1 MQVSCHRLRHNAIH
15 FVTSRYRDEQLEQ
28 TPTQRKR
35 PMTKVKEKMSDQNFT
50 ATITVDQTP
59 EEAIEAIKN
68 IRGWWSQ
75 QLEGSTDKLGDEFTY
90 RFEDVHSCKMKL
102 VEAIPQKKVA
112 WIVLDNYF
120 KFTKDK
126 TEWLGTKIVFDVSRK
141 DNKTEIRFTH
151 EGLVPEYECFNICS
165 SAWGS
170 YINGSLRSLIATGE
184 GQPNPKE

>member
-1 MQVSCHRLRHNAIH
+1 MQVSCHRLRHDGNH
-15 FVTSRYRDEQLEQ
+15 FAMDRYRERA
-28 TPTQRKR
+28 TACKR
-35 PMTKVKEKMSDQNFT
+35 PMINEKEKMSDQDFA

-75 QLEGSTDKLGDEFTY
+75 QLEGSTDRVGDEFTY
-90 RFEDVHSCKMKL
+90 RYKDVHFCKMKL

-112 WIVLDNYF
+112 WLVLENYF

-126 TEWLGTKIVFDVSRK
+126 TEWQGTKIVFDVSRK

-151 EGLVPEYECFNICS
+151 EGLVPEYECFDICS
-165 SAWGS
+165 SAWES
-170 YINGSLRSLIATGE
+170 YINGSLRSLLATGK